1 MVIYPNTVKRQGSL
15 TAGIITLI
23 IAVIIAIIGVVVAIY
38 LRQNNSHFFYVPIF
52 FASIMSTGGLVFGT
66 INVVKGIK
74 GRAVMRDGYKGSCEI
89 VSIRY
94 SSASHDTT
102 GPYMIVKYI
111 SESNTERLLR
121 VALNYKNAYRLRLGM
136 KIECYIHKETCYVD
150 TREEIRILEAPEE
163 MSIKD
168 TFKSLFKDT
177 KQVPFYILKKF

>member
-1 MVIYPNTVKRQGSL
+1 MVIYPNSVKRQGNL
-15 TAGIITLI
+15 ITGVITLI
-23 IAVIIAIIGVVVAIY
+23 IATMIATIGAVVAFFLY
-38 LRQNNSHFFYVPIF
+38 RNNSPFFYIPII
-52 FASIMSTGGLVFGT
+52 FASIMSIGGLVFGT

-121 VALNYKNAYRLRLGM
+121 VALNYKNAYRLRFGM

-177 KQVPFYILKKF
+177 K

>member
-23 IAVIIAIIGVVVAIY
+23 IAVIIAIIGVVVAIH
-38 LRQNNSHFFYVPIF
+38 LRQS
-52 FASIMSTGGLVFGT
+52 LVFGI

-121 VALNYKNAYRLRLGM
+121 VALNYKNAYRLRFGM

-177 KQVPFYILKKF
+177 K